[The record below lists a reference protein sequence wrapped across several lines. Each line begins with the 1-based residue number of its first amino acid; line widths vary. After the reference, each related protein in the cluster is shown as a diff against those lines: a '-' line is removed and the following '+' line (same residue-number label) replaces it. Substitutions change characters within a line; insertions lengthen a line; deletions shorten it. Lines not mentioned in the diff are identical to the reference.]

1 MNFFEDQ
8 RLAKKKSDRLTFLFY
23 IVSILVGVATSLF
36 LAIAL
41 TVGSREIAGNSF
53 EEMLFRVSSGEGLKI
68 LLSISICV
76 SVAILARSYWEVTR
90 LKTNP
95 QSICTAMGAKQL
107 SRETDDPKE
116 RQYLN
121 IVEEMSIASSVPVP
135 LIYILEDDAINAF
148 ACGFDINSAAVC
160 VTTGCMRKLSRDEL
174 QAVVA
179 HEFSHILNGDMT
191 INLKLIGMLSG
202 LILIYQAGYQ
212 IIRGSRHSRRSK
224 KNDAGLLGVGLMAI
238 GGMGYLGGSLLK
250 AAISR
255 QREFLADASSV
266 QFTRNPQGI
275 AGALKKIYV
284 NSEKGIVASPSA
296 QQASHMFLV
305 EGVSDF
311 FSFSTHPP
319 LFKRIKAIEPN
330 FSPKK
335 FEAEE
340 AKNILKEMYRLE
352 KYTDEFE
359 SYQKRKINQQT
370 VQEKI
375 KEILPLFLMYQKHQ
389 DYKGLVLEVLKREK
403 EEFKNLKPDQIEIL
417 FEKLSGELKQL
428 PEEDRREILKE
439 LISKVNEGGK
449 ISFYEFLVVAYLKP
463 ALQPI
468 KVGQKSI
475 SNSKF
480 EELSQIMLSFF
491 YYLDDNS
498 KTIIDFTP
506 LDKKELSYGKI
517 LASIEILR
525 FTKTERK
532 RVFVERLKKLALANS
547 KISAQENVV
556 FKLLC
561 QTLSIPGIVLES

>member
-1 MNFFEDQ
+1 M
-8 RLAKKKSDRLTFLFY
+8 
-23 IVSILVGVATSLF
+23 VSILVGVATSVF
-36 LAIAL
+36 LAVAF
-41 TVGSREIAGNSF
+41 TVGSREIAGNSI
-53 EEMLFRVSSGEGLKI
+53 EEMLFRISSGEGLKV

-107 SRETDDPKE
+107 SRETHDPKE
-116 RQYLN
+116 KQYLN

-135 LIYILEDDAINAF
+135 LIYILEDNAINAF
-148 ACGFDINSAAVC
+148 ACGFDINSAAIC
-160 VTTGCMRKLSRDEL
+160 VTTGCMRRLSRDEL

-284 NSEKGIVASPSA
+284 NSEKGILSSPSA

-305 EGVSDF
+305 EGVKDF

-319 LFKRIKAIEPN
+319 LFKRIKAIEPKFN
-330 FSPKK
+330 PKS
-335 FEAEE
+335 FQAEE
-340 AKNILKEMYRLE
+340 AREILKEMYRLE
-352 KYTDEFE
+352 KYTDEVE
-359 SYQKRKINQQT
+359 SIKKKALSQEA
-370 VQEKI
+370 VQERL
-375 KEILPLFLMYQKHQ
+375 KEILPLFLMYQKHH
-389 DYKGLVLEVLKREK
+389 DYKGLVLEVLRREK
-403 EEFKNLKPDQIEIL
+403 EEFKNLKPAQLEIL

-428 PEEDRREILKE
+428 SELERKEILKE
-439 LISKVNEGGK
+439 LIAKVNEGGK
-449 ISFYEFLVVAYLKP
+449 VSFYEFLVVAYLKP

-468 KVGQKSI
+468 KVGQKKI
-475 SNSKF
+475 SQAEF
-480 EELSQIMLSFF
+480 ERLSQTMLSFF

-498 KTIIDFTP
+498 KSKLRFTP
-506 LDKKELSYGKI
+506 TDKKELSYGKI
-517 LASIEILR
+517 LASIELLR
-525 FTKTERK
+525 FAHPKKKEI
-532 RVFVERLKKLALANS
+532 FVKQLKELVLANS
-547 KISAQENVV
+547 KVTAKEKVV
-556 FKLLC
+556 FRLIC
-561 QTLSIPGIVLES
+561 QTLSIPGI